1 MRHIQRYREIAVA
14 FSRNGFGYIVKELGM
29 DQLFPLPRRLI
40 VKREQEKTTK
50 SVGQRMRS
58 FLEELGPTFI
68 KMGQMASTRPDL
80 IPPDVIKELEMLQ
93 DQLSPVPFEK
103 VRLIIEGEL
112 GSPLEEFFKDVEE
125 KPLGVASIGQVHKAT
140 LISGEKVAIKVKRP
154 NVEKVI
160 HTDLEILHEL
170 AIRAEQRLKW
180 AERYQVSDIANEFSK
195 AIKEELDFVNEG
207 RNADLMARQFKDD
220 KDVSIPSIYWE
231 YSTDSILT
239 MEFIEGIKLNDY
251 GNLEKNGYDTERLAE
266 TVVQTIFYQIFKD
279 GFFHADPHIGNI
291 LAIPGDRIALM
302 DFGMAGRLSEDM
314 KRHLASL
321 IIATVKQDSQAMIR
335 AITKMGVVPE
345 EVNKHELQGDID
357 KFIIKYYDIPLSE
370 MSLGEAI
377 TDLFFIANEH
387 KITIPTD
394 LTLVGKTLLT
404 MEGVVEPLA
413 PDLSIMDAAEPFGR
427 ELIKERYHPKKI
439 AEDIYD
445 QLNDY
450 SDVLHDMPE
459 IVQELTAIVK
469 KRKLPIEISIPAANS
484 FFDKLDRVSNRLSFS
499 IVLLAFSLIMVGLI
513 IGSALGRQ
521 SSLLWEIPAIEIGF
535 VIAMLMFAWLIYSI
549 FRSGR
554 F

>member
-14 FSRNGFGYIVKELGM
+14 FSRNGFGYVVKELGL
-29 DQLFPLPRRLI
+29 DQVFPLPRRLI
-40 VKREQEKTTK
+40 VKREQEKSHK
-50 SVGQRMRS
+50 SLGVRLRS

-80 IPPDVIKELEMLQ
+80 IPSDVIKELELLQ
-93 DQLSPVPFEK
+93 DQLSPVPFED
-103 VRLIIEGEL
+103 VRLIIEKEL
-112 GSPLEEFFKDVEE
+112 GSPLEELFQNIKEE
-125 KPLGVASIGQVHKAT
+125 PLGVASIGQVHQAT
-140 LISGEKVAIKVKRP
+140 LKSGENVAVKVKRP
-154 NVEKVI
+154 NIEKTI

-170 AIRAEQRLKW
+170 AVRAEQRLNW
-180 AERYQVSDIANEFSK
+180 AAKYQVQEIANEFSK
-195 AIKEELDFVNEG
+195 AIKQELDFVNEG
-207 RNADLMARQFKDD
+207 RNADLMARQFADD
-220 KDVSIPSIYWE
+220 KNVSIPSIYWE
-231 YSTDSILT
+231 YSTENILT
-239 MEFIEGIKLNDY
+239 MEFIEGIKLNDFDT
-251 GNLEKNGYDTERLAE
+251 LEKNGYDTKKIAE
-266 TVVQTIFYQIFKD
+266 TVVQTLFYQIFKD

-321 IIATVKQDSQAMIR
+321 IMATVKQDSQAMIR

-345 EVNKHELQGDID
+345 VVNHHELQGDID
-357 KFIIKYYDIPLSE
+357 KFIIKYYDVPLSE
-370 MSLGEAI
+370 VSLGEAV

-387 KITIPTD
+387 QIAIPTD

-404 MEGVVEPLA
+404 LEGVVEPLA

-439 AEDIYD
+439 AEDIFD

-450 SDVLHDMPE
+450 GDVLHDMPE
-459 IVQELTAIVK
+459 IVQELTTMVK